1 MLKVT
6 YLPQNMFFTTA
17 GQPCK
22 RDACLAPLFSFLS
35 YVSLSSRN
43 TGPKKGTYNFRIGG
57 ANLQLGS
64 GDGGVS
70 LWTSGCKDC
79 LVSLNRQ
86 TILSG

>member
-6 YLPQNMFFTTA
+6 YLPQNMFNNI
-17 GQPCK
+17 C
-22 RDACLAPLFSFLS
+22 
-35 YVSLSSRN
+35 SLMSHFHQEIPA
-43 TGPKKGTYNFRIGG
+43 PKKGTYNFCIGG

-70 LWTSGCKDC
+70 LLTSGCQDC
-79 LVSLNRQ
+79 LVGLNRQ